1 MIRRFLDALYLFSG
15 WLSGISLVAIFL
27 LMMFMSIGREINFNI
42 PSGDDFASW
51 ALVGMAFFG
60 LAHTFKR
67 GEMIRVGL
75 LIERLSGRRR
85 QVAELISLTV
95 ASAFIGYF
103 TWQTGRLAHDSWR
116 FDDMSTGVVSVPLWI
131 PQLAMVSG
139 LGILLIAL
147 LDEFVI
153 VARGGRPTYQ
163 PEPPKTVEEL
173 VERVAQGGGV

>member
-1 MIRRFLDALYLFSG
+1 MIRRFLDTLYLVSG

-27 LMMFMSIGREINFNI
+27 LMMFMSIGREIDFNI

-75 LIERLSGRRR
+75 LIERLSGRSR
-85 QVAELISLTV
+85 QIAELVSLTV

-103 TWQTGRLAHDSWR
+103 TWQTGRLAYDSWR

-131 PQLAMVSG
+131 PQLAMVIG

-153 VARGGRPTYQ
+153 VARGRRPTYQ
-163 PEPPKTVEEL
+163 PEPPKSVEEL